1 MPKKTP
7 SFEQSLET
15 LEKLVNTLE
24 KGDLSLENAL
34 KQFEEG
40 IVLIR
45 TCEEALTT
53 AEQRISTLV
62 EEAE

>member
-1 MPKKTP
+1 VSKKTP

-15 LEKLVNTLE
+15 LEKLVHTLE
-24 KGDLSLENAL
+24 KGDLSLEDAL
-34 KQFEEG
+34 KQFEAG
-40 IVLIR
+40 VGLIR
-45 TCEEALTT
+45 SCEEALTT